1 MPAFAYIWKCLLLHN
16 STANICLYSTTSPCP
31 LPMKRLTSITK
42 SAKLNGQLL
51 LKESRDYFVQSAFV
65 SLNAKK
71 WVATDVVANRL
82 TRLDF
87 KKIMDYHQSHKA
99 GFGAISILEISAK
112 NSHAYQKLPS
122 SVQEEAE
129 EEKTLARAIQLK
141 LQGQWTKW
149 CTLLK
154 WICVGNLFC
163 RALFLYSN
171 LFYHH
176 TQFQILTVTL
186 LSNLSKL
193 G

>member
-31 LPMKRLTSITK
+31 LPIKRLTSITK

-82 TRLDF
+82 RRLDF

-129 EEKTLARAIQLK
+129 EEDFGKGTPA
-141 LQGQWTKW
+141 
-149 CTLLK
+149 
-154 WICVGNLFC
+154 
-163 RALFLYSN
+163 
-171 LFYHH
+171 
-176 TQFQILTVTL
+176 
-186 LSNLSKL
+186 
-193 G
+193 